1 MIRRR
6 IAGTAG
12 ALALL
17 TAPAVA
23 VAHGDHGDH
32 GGKRHGPK
40 GDVTGRASAT
50 VASFTAGELTLTLP
64 SGRTLTASVTARTV
78 LICHPLPSTTTPA
91 STSVP
96 ASTAVAARG
105 KRHGHGH
112 GADGRC
118 GADRLVAGA
127 KVSEAKL
134 SLKAD
139 TVIWKKIVIVS

>member
-6 IAGTAG
+6 IAGTVG

-78 LICHPLPSTTTPA
+78 LICHPLPSTTAPA

-96 ASTAVAARG
+96 AATRAVAARG
-105 KRHGHGH
+105 KRHGH

-127 KVSEAKL
+127 RVSEAKL
-134 SLKAD
+134 SLKVD